1 MGNLLFSPSGRVGP
15 SEFMR
20 GAMILIAINFVI
32 GVLPLINYTIGSMF
46 SLLGLILIWCWIALF
61 IKRYHDGGKSGWMSL
76 VPIIAFVILSLIL
89 SQIVTSM
96 FAGNINA
103 QLKEATEA
111 AAESG
116 DISSIFA
123 ITTELAPAIAKKT
136 ALPSAIGG
144 AIVSY
149 LIAMVFNNMIKS
161 DDHENQFGPAT

>member
-1 MGNLLFSPSGRVGP
+1 
-15 SEFMR
+15 
-20 GAMILIAINFVI
+20 
-32 GVLPLINYTIGSMF
+32 
-46 SLLGLILIWCWIALF
+46 
-61 IKRYHDGGKSGWMSL
+61 
-76 VPIIAFVILSLIL
+76 
-89 SQIVTSM
+89 M